1 MTISLNKKITMKK
14 IIFSIT
20 ISTLFLLSCTN
31 NDSEIPQN
39 PNPTPTPNYSLHLV
53 SEPEFQVGANLGI
66 NYFNDITV
74 GVLNYSSSNI
84 KLITS
89 AGTETIVIEG
99 SNINNMTSTASIIKP
114 SIVDN
119 NSNINAIDYNYIGL
133 GQIIKAK
140 DNKIYGLYH
149 GEWHDGTILPGN
161 VPGFYASIGL
171 CTSTNGGNTFTKSSN
186 PVIPNIYDK
195 YYNNGYA
202 DGGYGEPS
210 LTFNS
215 DSTAVYSYFVDHNR
229 TGKGVNI
236 CMAKF
241 NVSSSGTPDFGNCYF
256 LNDSNN
262 FTTNLIR
269 PKQIVYGTM
278 GSSDAIFPHVTY
290 NKKAKKYFMVYTLNA
305 YSDYFNSGSPV
316 LSGIYL
322 RTSTDGINW
331 NTDPVKLITDFGIPF
346 NTSSSFSWHPTLIY
360 TNNDQTEG
368 YLLYSK
374 STQGIG
380 QESHKMWAKKFTVN

>member
-1 MTISLNKKITMKK
+1 MQKVVYTLLVFTHFFISCSSKDTEITESP
-14 IIFSIT
+14 IPSSNFN
-20 ISTLFLLSCTN
+20 LS
-31 NDSEIPQN
+31 
-39 PNPTPTPNYSLHLV
+39 

-74 GVLNYSSSNI
+74 GVLNYNSTNI

-99 SNINNMTSTASIIKP
+99 SDLKNMTTTSSILKP
-114 SIVDN
+114 SIIDN
-119 NSNINAIDYNYIGL
+119 NSNNDAIDYNYIGL

-171 CTSTNGGNTFTKSSN
+171 CISTNGGSSFSKSSN
-186 PVIPNIYDK
+186 AVIPNIYDK
-195 YYNNGYA
+195 NYNNGYA

-241 NVSSSGTPDFGNCYF
+241 NVTSTGIPDFGNCYF
-256 LNDSNN
+256 LDESNN
-262 FTTNLIR
+262 FTKNIVR
-269 PKQIVYGTM
+269 PKQIVSGIM
-278 GSSDAIFPHVTY
+278 GSSDAIFPQVTY

-305 YSDYFNSGSPV
+305 YSDFFTSNKPV

-322 RTSTDGINW
+322 KTSKDGINW
-331 NTDPVKLITDFGIPF
+331 NTDPIKLITDFGIPF
-346 NTSSSFSWHPTLIY
+346 NITSSFSWHPTLIY
-360 TNNDQTEG
+360 SKNDHSEG

-380 QESHKMWAKKFTVN
+380 QESHKMWAKKFVIN

>member
-1 MTISLNKKITMKK
+1 VNFNVFAMKK
-14 IIFSIT
+14 IIHFI
-20 ISTLFLLSCTN
+20 LFLTITFISCTN
-31 NDSEIPQN
+31 KDNEIVIPTTNYKFNLSSEA
-39 PNPTPTPNYSLHLV
+39 
-53 SEPEFQVGANLGI
+53 EFQVGAKLGL

-89 AGTETIVIEG
+89 ANVETIVIEG
-99 SNINNMTSTASIIKP
+99 TDLKNMTSTSTIIRP

-119 NSNINAIDYNYIGL
+119 NSNKNAIDYNYIGL

-149 GEWHDGTILPGN
+149 GEWHDGSILPAG
-161 VPGFYASIGL
+161 VPGFYGSIGL
-171 CTSTNGGNTFTKSSN
+171 CISSNGGTSFSKSSTA
-186 PVIPNIYDK
+186 VIPNIYDK
-195 YYNNGYA
+195 NYDNGFA

-210 LTFNS
+210 LTFNA

-241 NVSSSGTPDFGNCYF
+241 NVLSNGTPDFGNCY
-256 LNDSNN
+256 LLDDSNK
-262 FTTNLIR
+262 FTNTTIR
-269 PKQIVYGTM
+269 PKQIVYGIM

-290 NKKAKKYFMVYTLNA
+290 NKKAKKYFMVYTLNS
-305 YSDYFNSGSPV
+305 YSDFFTSGKPV
-316 LSGIYL
+316 LSGIYI
-322 RTSTDGINW
+322 RTSTDGVNW
-331 NTDPVKLITDFGIPF
+331 SEKPTQLIIDYGIPF
-346 NTSSSFSWHPTLIY
+346 NTTASFTWHPTLIY
-360 TNNDQTEG
+360 TNNDQSEG

-374 STQGIG
+374 STKGIA
-380 QESHKMWAKKFTVN
+380 QESHKMWARKFTVN

>member
-1 MTISLNKKITMKK
+1 MKK
-14 IIFSIT
+14 NFYIILSSF
-20 ISTLFLLSCTN
+20 LFINCTSKEN
-31 NDSEIPQN
+31 EIPGNKINSDQVKN
-39 PNPTPTPNYSLHLV
+39 TVNYAFNLA

-74 GVLNYSSSNI
+74 GILNYNSSNI

-89 AGTETIVIEG
+89 AGVETITIEG
-99 SNINNMTSTASIIKP
+99 SDLKNMTSTSSLLKP
-114 SIVDN
+114 SVIDN
-119 NSNINAIDYNYIGL
+119 NSNKNAIDYNYIGL

-171 CTSTNGGNTFTKSSN
+171 SISNDGGKTFSKSSTA
-186 PVIPNIYDK
+186 VIPNIYDK
-195 YYNNGYA
+195 NYNNGYA

-241 NVSSSGTPDFGNCYF
+241 NVSSTGIPDFGNCFF
-256 LNDSNN
+256 LDELNN
-262 FTTNLIR
+262 FTTNIIR
-269 PKQIVYGTM
+269 PKQIVSGAM

-290 NKKAKKYFMVYTLNA
+290 NKTTKKYYMVYTLNA
-305 YSDYFNSGSPV
+305 YTDFFTSGTPV
-316 LSGIYL
+316 KSGIYL

-331 NTDPVKLITDFGIPF
+331 TNEPQKLITDFGIPF
-346 NTSSSFSWHPTLIY
+346 NTTLSFTWHPNLIY
-360 TNNDQTEG
+360 TKNDQTEG
-368 YLLYSK
+368 YLIYSK
-374 STQGIG
+374 STRGIAL
-380 QESHKMWAKKFTVN
+380 ESHKMWAKKFTIDKL

>member
-1 MTISLNKKITMKK
+1 MRKITLCTLLV
-14 IIFSIT
+14 IT
-20 ISTLFLLSCTN
+20 FFLSCTN
-31 NDSEIPQN
+31 NDSNNTENQN
-39 PNPTPTPNYSLHLV
+39 LPKNPAINYILNFG

-66 NYFNDITV
+66 DYFNDITV
-74 GVLNYSSSNI
+74 GVLNYSSTNI
-84 KLITS
+84 KLIT
-89 AGTETIVIEG
+89 AANTETIIIEG
-99 SNINNMTSTASIIKP
+99 SDLKNMTSTTSILKP
-114 SIVDN
+114 SIIDN

-140 DNKIYGLYH
+140 DNKIYGLFH

-161 VPGFYASIGL
+161 VPGFYGSIGL
-171 CTSTNGGNTFTKSSN
+171 CISTNGGNSFSKSN
-186 PVIPNIYDK
+186 TAVIPNLYDK
-195 YYNNGYA
+195 NYNNGYA

-229 TGKGVNI
+229 SGKGVNI

-241 NVSSSGTPDFGNCYF
+241 NVLSNGTPDFANCYF
-256 LNDSNN
+256 LNESNN
-262 FTTNLIR
+262 FTTSVIR
-269 PKQIVYGTM
+269 PKQIVYGTI

-305 YSDYFNSGSPV
+305 YSDFFTSGRPV

-322 RTSTDGINW
+322 RTSIDGINW
-331 NTDPVKLITDFGIPF
+331 NVEPIKLITDFGIPF
-346 NTSSSFSWHPTLIY
+346 NTTLSFSWHPTLIY
-360 TNNDQTEG
+360 TKEDQSEG

-374 STQGIG
+374 SILGIG
-380 QESHKMWAKKFTVN
+380 KESHKMWAKKFTVN